1 MDEEELMQQLMLAQV
16 FGALPELSTRGA
28 MQPDDLGTQN
38 TSLTMLGKQFN
49 MLDDPMLMALAGMG
63 SFDAS
68 TFAPTVEQKPVDQ
81 PGRRT
86 MEAWLQR
93 DPASIEYMIADEIRN
108 GGTPETFV
116 AMARK
121 KGLIP
126 RDPENPDDETKF
138 DLRVEDRLLSKADS
152 LFNGLTS
159 DPELPYEE
167 TVTQSPQAEK
177 FRALGLPQPTE
188 QYTPQYLDPGAG
200 ERQSGIAEL
209 LAQQTQA
216 RDAMRLSRDAVG
228 KLATAP
234 PRFADGAP
242 LQWNT
247 GGSGAG
253 FDQGILTQARA
264 DGLSVGDSAD
274 LAERLGPPSPKRSGT
289 TFVDNDSAAPN
300 IKAPSRADLGKS
312 TQQNLARD
320 QAAWKAAM
328 SRANKARGAD
338 TQARGRAQGASESL
352 MAQGRTPT
360 VDAIA
365 ERQAFL
371 RRIMGR

>member
-1 MDEEELMQQLMLAQV
+1 MSWEDDQIMQQLMLEQV
-16 FGALPELSTRGA
+16 FGALPELSTRGVQ
-28 MQPDDLGTQN
+28 QPDDLGTQN
-38 TSLTMLGKQFN
+38 TSLTMLNKQFG

-68 TFAPTVEQKPVDQ
+68 AFAPTVERKPVEQ
-81 PGRRT
+81 PGRRR
-86 MEAWLQR
+86 MEAMLAS
-93 DPASIEYMIADEIRN
+93 DPSSVEYKMATALLN
-108 GGTPETFV
+108 GGTPEGVVGTLAEQGWV
-116 AMARK
+116 PVDEETGKPDQKVMERYLATAK
-121 KGLIP
+121 EVWEGVNVT
-126 RDPENPDDETKF
+126 DPTE
-138 DLRVEDRLLSKADS
+138 
-152 LFNGLTS
+152 
-159 DPELPYEE
+159 PYEE
-167 TVTQSPQAEK
+167 TVTQSPQAELY
-177 FRALGLPQPTE
+177 RSMALPTPDQ

-200 ERQSGIAEL
+200 ERQSGIEEL

-274 LAERLGPPSPKRSGT
+274 LAERLGPPSPKRTGT